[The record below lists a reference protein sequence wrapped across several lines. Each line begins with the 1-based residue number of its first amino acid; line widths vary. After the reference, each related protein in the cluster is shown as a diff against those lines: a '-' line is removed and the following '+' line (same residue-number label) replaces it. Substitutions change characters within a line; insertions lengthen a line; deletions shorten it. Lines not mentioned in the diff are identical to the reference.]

1 MLKIYICFI
10 YILFVNILYFFF
22 GGGGEYI
29 VVKLYILNKF
39 LYFLRI
45 KIKRRFRYFIE
56 IFWERFYYGL
66 FFSSKRYVFDYVI

>member
-10 YILFVNILYFFF
+10 YILFVNILYFFL
-22 GGGGEYI
+22 GGGGYI

>member
-22 GGGGEYI
+22 GGGYI

>member
-10 YILFVNILYFFF
+10 YILFVNILYFFW
-22 GGGGEYI
+22 GGGGYI